1 MDAYE
6 SDLKTA
12 LHLNSKLNTQGW
24 YQGPSTEN
32 VGIYAARKHINENS
46 DIFISYR
53 SKKKTS
59 TFTMKRALIT
69 VLVTF
74 MVAGLFFDHCDAIL
88 RAGRDRIEKFHRAM
102 EERRQV
108 PTAVECSGPDCYYK
122 GTDGYKLANTLE
134 IFAILR

>member
-1 MDAYE
+1 MKIVTY
-6 SDLKTA
+6 
-12 LHLNSKLNTQGW
+12 
-24 YQGPSTEN
+24 
-32 VGIYAARKHINENS
+32 
-46 DIFISYR
+46 IFTSYR
-53 SKKKTS
+53 SEKKTS

-122 GTDGYKLANTLE
+122 GTDGYRLANTLE
-134 IFAILR
+134 IFAIKR